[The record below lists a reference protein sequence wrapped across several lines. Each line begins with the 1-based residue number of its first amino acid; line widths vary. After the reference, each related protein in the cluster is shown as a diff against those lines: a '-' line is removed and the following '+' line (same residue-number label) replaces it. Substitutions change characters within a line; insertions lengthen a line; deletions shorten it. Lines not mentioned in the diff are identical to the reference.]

1 MTIPVGSIVEF
12 IGKRYEVTDWYPPPN
27 ISLRRMLPKGSI
39 VGEQTVTMP
48 RMVRVLVRSDDPL
61 LK

>member
-1 MTIPVGSIVEF
+1 
-12 IGKRYEVTDWYPPPN
+12 
-27 ISLRRMLPKGSI
+27 MLPKGSI